1 MFDYELF
8 SEEVDLLEAVELHQV
23 LNEGLLSKI
32 RELIGGK
39 NKSKDN
45 KKSNTDS
52 KQSKPKS
59 NENTPYK
66 RKEVS
71 SKSDMDK
78 FYKGNDFTLE
88 GIQCDEASCQMIANY
103 LARNFDVNT
112 PIEIYVIKGKDMN
125 KVYDLYGDN
134 AYPNDLHI
142 MVIPLKSLKKSSDIV
157 DAKYSIKA
165 RYFNDVV
172 DNNEYREYLAGR
184 HEKSEQIQWIIDA
197 YNRK

>member
-1 MFDYELF
+1 MLDTLF
-8 SEEVDLLEAVELHQV
+8 LEDGDLLEQVEINQAI
-23 LNEGLLSKI
+23 NEGFLKKI
-32 RELIGGK
+32 RELINGK
-39 NKSKDN
+39 NK
-45 KKSNTDS
+45 KKEEKNPPKASTD
-52 KQSKPKS
+52 
-59 NENTPYK
+59 ENIPYK

-71 SKSDMDK
+71 SKSDMDR

-88 GIQCDEASCQMIANY
+88 GVDCNDKSCQMIS
-103 LARNFDVNT
+103 NFIGKRTEVNT

-134 AYPNDLHI
+134 AYQNNIHI
-142 MVIPLKSLKKSSDIV
+142 MVIPLDTLKNRNDIV
-157 DAKYSIKA
+157 YIKQSIHA

-197 YNRK
+197 YARQ